1 MFHLTRLFSFHA
13 SGNFGLCFSLDTK
26 TCISSKVGWFPT
38 SVWKAIWYSGTD
50 SPVRKRKNEN
60 KTHIY
65 ICILKKRQ
73 GKSFQVMKDSIKIAV
88 YQDIVTPPSNPA
100 LLSPKNLN

>member
-1 MFHLTRLFSFHA
+1 M
-13 SGNFGLCFSLDTK
+13 
-26 TCISSKVGWFPT
+26 
-38 SVWKAIWYSGTD
+38 Y
-50 SPVRKRKNEN
+50 
-60 KTHIY
+60 
-65 ICILKKRQ
+65 LKKRQ